1 MGFWGTFGIAYGV
14 GNFIILVAMIIIC
27 FSEMEENDYS
37 SLLFYPKIHKH
48 LDNINLVGKI
58 IIYTLLTIALLPA
71 LIMYYST
78 VVLTLLVSTMCVLF
92 CEVFKKR

>member
-14 GNFIILVAMIIIC
+14 GNFIALVAMVIIC
-27 FSEMEENDYS
+27 YSEVEESDFS

-48 LDNINLVGKI
+48 LDNINLAGKI

-71 LIMYYST
+71 LIVYYST
-78 VVLTLLVSTMCVLF
+78 VVLMFLIGTICVLF